1 MRDADWGTPGRAMTV
16 FLNGDALTEPGPHGE
31 RVRDDSFLL
40 MLTAERDPL
49 EFTVPGVKYGERWAV
64 AADSATGG
72 PPDLAGQPEL
82 AAGDHITLTGNSMLV
97 LRRCTAGDGG

>member
-1 MRDADWGTPGRAMTV
+1 MTV

-40 MLTAERDPL
+40 LLTAERDPL

-64 AADSATGG
+64 VADTATGG
-72 PPDLAGQPEL
+72 QPDPAGQPEL
-82 AAGDHITLTGNSMLV
+82 AAGDQITLTGNSMLV